1 MKYKLNKLLCTA
13 AVVSTLLP
21 LTACQKKSNEITLT
35 QENELL
41 YLINPLDWNK
51 VPSQI
56 NLELEDNCVSMDIDS
71 FYRLLNQSG
80 DEIRLK
86 TSAKDLVLNKQK
98 IKKIME
104 KEFINFQKP
113 SINDYLKVTITLL
126 EGTIVFTVANKTIAI
141 KEEKEKIKK
150 KS

>member
-86 TSAKDLVLNKQK
+86 TSAKHTAPVLWCRR
-98 IKKIME
+98 
-104 KEFINFQKP
+104 P
-113 SINDYLKVTITLL
+113 WTASR
-126 EGTIVFTVANKTIAI
+126 
-141 KEEKEKIKK
+141 
-150 KS
+150 